1 MTGMAP
7 LGDLLLTL
15 IPHRR
20 RQALYRHRIS
30 PGQQMAVPRAAARKA
45 DHPARL
51 ADRLRAPGLPAK
63 AGRRAALTDL
73 AARLPAAVLADLLG
87 LHPTTAVN

>member
-1 MTGMAP
+1 MAP

-20 RQALYRHRIS
+20 RQALYRHRIT
-30 PGQQMAVPRAAARKA
+30 PGQQMAVPGLPIT
-45 DHPARL
+45 PARL

>member
-1 MTGMAP
+1 MAP

-20 RQALYRHRIS
+20 RQALYRHRIT
-30 PGQQMAVPRAAARKA
+30 PGQQMAVPGLPIT
-45 DHPARL
+45 PARL

-63 AGRRAALTDL
+63 AGRVKCVPNL
-73 AARLPAAVLADLLG
+73 LPR
-87 LHPTTAVN
+87 